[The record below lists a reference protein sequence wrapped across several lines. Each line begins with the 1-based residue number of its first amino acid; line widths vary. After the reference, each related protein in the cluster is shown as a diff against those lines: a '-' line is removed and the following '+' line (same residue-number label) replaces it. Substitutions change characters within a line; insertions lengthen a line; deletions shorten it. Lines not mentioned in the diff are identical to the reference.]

1 MVLFAMIT
9 RISDGMPLSASTDL
23 DMHFA
28 LKESKRFAK
37 TLARK
42 VNQYPARCT
51 MQCGNHKILW
61 VNSEG
66 SKKMCVKYYV

>member
-1 MVLFAMIT
+1 MVLFSMIT

-51 MQCGNHKILW
+51 MQCGNHKIL
-61 VNSEG
+61 
-66 SKKMCVKYYV
+66 